1 MDDEFFARVG
11 HDLRGEL
18 ATMLAGVHYLLRYQ
32 KDLAA
37 APRDMLERVRGA
49 GERLKRLLDEFDN
62 SIWLRADASRPMAI
76 TSCDA
81 GELVRRAAAHLEEAA
96 AARGVRISL
105 DTEPDGG
112 STVEGDAELLRVAL
126 EYVLGFAIL
135 RSRDRPV
142 QIRVSS
148 AGGGA
153 VVTVID
159 EAGPVAPEPLARLL
173 EPFGERAAIPA
184 DPVAPRRRERLGLG
198 LAIAHGILAAHGGG
212 LTVEPS
218 SERADGGTKEP
229 VAELSVTGLRFI
241 CSLGGIRRGSPTGSP
256 ETQGRSGSP
265 ETQGRSR
272 AASASGDDE

>member
-1 MDDEFFARVG
+1 MNDEFFARVG

-32 KDLAA
+32 KDLGA

-76 TSCDA
+76 ARCDA
-81 GELVRRAAAHLEEAA
+81 AELARRAAAHLEGAA
-96 AARGVRISL
+96 AARGVRISFEA
-105 DTEPDGG
+105 EPEGVA
-112 STVEGDAELLRVAL
+112 TLEGDPELLRVAL
-126 EYVLGFAIL
+126 EYVLGFAVL

-142 QIRVSS
+142 RVRIASVD
-148 AGGGA
+148 GRP

-198 LAIAHGILAAHGGG
+198 LAIARGILEAHGGG

-218 SERADGGTKEP
+218 SERRDGGASEP
-229 VAELSVTGLRFI
+229 AEGRAATGLRFT
-241 CSLGGIRRGSPTGSP
+241 CALGGVEENAHP
-256 ETQGRSGSP
+256 EP
-265 ETQGRSR
+265 
-272 AASASGDDE
+272 A

>member
-32 KDLAA
+32 KDLGP

-62 SIWLRADASRPMAI
+62 SIWLRADASRPMSIAR
-76 TSCDA
+76 CNA
-81 GELVRRAAAHLEEAA
+81 AELVRRAAVQLEAMA
-96 AARGVRISL
+96 AARGVQISF
-105 DTEPDGG
+105 EAGPDGAA
-112 STVEGDAELLRVAL
+112 TVEGDPELLRVAL

-142 QIRVSS
+142 QVRVSI
-148 AGGGA
+148 ADGA
-153 VVTVID
+153 PVVTVVD
-159 EAGPVAPEPLARLL
+159 EAGPVPPEPLARLL

-198 LAIAHGILAAHGGG
+198 LAIAHGILGAHGGG

-218 SERADGGTKEP
+218 SERADGGAP
-229 VAELSVTGLRFI
+229 ASAADLSATGLRFT
-241 CSLGGIRRGSPTGSP
+241 CFLGGVGRDPPTRLP
-256 ETQGRSGSP
+256 ETEGRCD
-265 ETQGRSR
+265 
-272 AASASGDDE
+272 AASGR

>member
-1 MDDEFFARVG
+1 MWMDDEFFARVG

-32 KDLAA
+32 KDLGA

-76 TSCDA
+76 AACDA
-81 GELVRRAAAHLEEAA
+81 GELARRAAGHLEEAA
-96 AARGVRISL
+96 TARGVRISF
-105 DTEPDGG
+105 DAEPDGG
-112 STVEGDAELLRVAL
+112 APVEGDPELLRVAI

-142 QIRVSS
+142 QMRVSI
-148 AGGGA
+148 ADGEA

-173 EPFGERAAIPA
+173 DPFGERGAIPA

-198 LAIAHGILAAHGGG
+198 LAIARGILGAHGGG

-218 SERADGGTKEP
+218 SERADGGSTEP
-229 VAELSVTGLRFI
+229 ASGLSATGLRFT
-241 CSLGGIRRGSPTGSP
+241 CSLGGVRRGSPPGSP
-256 ETQGRSGSP
+256 ETTGRG
-265 ETQGRSR
+265 R
-272 AASASGDDE
+272 AASASGDDG

>member
-1 MDDEFFARVG
+1 MWMNDEFFARVG

-32 KDLAA
+32 KDLGA

-76 TSCDA
+76 ARCDA
-81 GELVRRAAAHLEEAA
+81 AELARRAAAHLEGAA
-96 AARGVRISL
+96 AARGVGIAF
-105 DTEPDGG
+105 DGEPEGVA
-112 STVEGDAELLRVAL
+112 TLEGDPELLRVAL
-126 EYVLGFAIL
+126 EYVLGFAVL

-142 QIRVSS
+142 RVRVAS
-148 AGGGA
+148 ADAGP
-153 VVTVID
+153 VVTIID
-159 EAGPVAPEPLARLL
+159 EAGPVPPEPLARLL

-198 LAIAHGILAAHGGG
+198 LAIARGILDAHGGG

-218 SERADGGTKEP
+218 SERGEGGSSESSATD
-229 VAELSVTGLRFI
+229 AATGLRFT
-241 CSLGGIRRGSPTGSP
+241 CTLGGVEGNAPP
-256 ETQGRSGSP
+256 EL
-265 ETQGRSR
+265 
-272 AASASGDDE
+272 A

>member
-1 MDDEFFARVG
+1 MWMDDEFFARVG

-32 KDLAA
+32 KDLGA

-62 SIWLRADASRPMAI
+62 SIWLRADPSRPMAI
-76 TSCDA
+76 ASYDA
-81 GELVRRAAAHLEEAA
+81 GELARRAAGHLEEAA
-96 AARGVRISL
+96 TARGVRISFVA
-105 DTEPDGG
+105 EPDGG
-112 STVEGDAELLRVAL
+112 APVEGDPELLRVAI

-142 QIRVSS
+142 QMCVSIS
-148 AGGGA
+148 GGEA

-173 EPFGERAAIPA
+173 DPFGERAAIPA

-198 LAIAHGILAAHGGG
+198 LAIARGILGAHGGG

-218 SERADGGTKEP
+218 SGRAEGGSTEP
-229 VAELSVTGLRFI
+229 ASGLSTTGLRFT
-241 CSLGGIRRGSPTGSP
+241 CSLGGVRRGSP
-256 ETQGRSGSP
+256 SGSP
-265 ETQGRSR
+265 ETTDRGR
-272 AASASGDDE
+272 AASASGDDG